1 MVFDAGWSGIKRL
14 LLLLPLLLKLL
25 AAATATAVA
34 VAASMTT
41 AAVKLQLPAI
51 HAPVHEVINDE

>member
-14 LLLLPLLLKLL
+14 LLLLKLL